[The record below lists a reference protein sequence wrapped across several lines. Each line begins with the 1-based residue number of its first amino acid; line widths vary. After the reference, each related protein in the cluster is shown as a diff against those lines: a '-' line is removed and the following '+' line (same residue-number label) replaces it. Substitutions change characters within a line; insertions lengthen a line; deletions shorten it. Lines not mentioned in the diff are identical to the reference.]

1 MDQNHF
7 KTRQQIAQELGV
19 SYSTF
24 YRKLKKANIEV
35 KGNLINQ
42 DVELKIKQLFIPS
55 YNSNPNK
62 RGSTPHL

>member
-7 KTRQQIAQELGV
+7 KTRQQIAQDLGI

-24 YRKLKKANIEV
+24 YRRLKKSDIEV

-42 DVELKIKQLFIPS
+42 EIEFQIKQLFIPS
-55 YNSNPNK
+55 FKVNHNIPESPEK
-62 RGSTPHL
+62 

>member
-1 MDQNHF
+1 MNQNHF